1 MALWGTADGIFS
13 PGTITVDY
21 AAKTITGTGT
31 SFRAAGVST
40 GTVISIGVG
49 VTFGEAVISGVT
61 SETYVSI
68 ASTQF
73 LSGRPISGV
82 AYTMSQ
88 KPVYVLQDSNYA
100 ESPAGVGTINSV
112 YGVDL
117 YEAQSAINTKQKV
130 AHAGWVGV
138 HTYIDM
144 HGNYRVKSETLVA
157 FSGIATGTPSYTT
170 IGDSSD
176 DVFYPDASIIIT
188 TQPISLSGVGVTWT
202 SVQNFSVVATATPST
217 PLTYQWQV
225 ASGVGAAYTSLTN
238 SVVYGIPYTGT
249 TTATVGVGSTTIA
262 ANAPDGYLYRVVV
275 SATDTGATA
284 TSNSAQLDYA

>member
-21 AAKTITGTGT
+21 AQKTITGTGT

-61 SETYVSI
+61 SETYISI

-112 YGVDL
+112 YGVDR
-117 YEAQSAINTKQKV
+117 YEAQSATNTKQKV
-130 AHAGWVGV
+130 SHAGWVGV

-157 FSGIATGTPSYTT
+157 FSGISTGTPSYTS

-176 DVFYPDASIIIT
+176 DVFYPE
-188 TQPISLSGVGVTWT
+188 
-202 SVQNFSVVATATPST
+202 
-217 PLTYQWQV
+217 
-225 ASGVGAAYTSLTN
+225 
-238 SVVYGIPYTGT
+238 
-249 TTATVGVGSTTIA
+249 
-262 ANAPDGYLYRVVV
+262 
-275 SATDTGATA
+275 
-284 TSNSAQLDYA
+284 